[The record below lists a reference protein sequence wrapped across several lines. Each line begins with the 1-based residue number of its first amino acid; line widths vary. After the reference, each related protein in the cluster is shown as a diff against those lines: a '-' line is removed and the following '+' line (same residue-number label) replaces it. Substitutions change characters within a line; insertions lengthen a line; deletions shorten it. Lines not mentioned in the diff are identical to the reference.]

1 MSDLREMI
9 ERVRGELQ
17 EYGVYRPRLSPQELD
32 RLLAVA
38 EAACEW
44 VEANERFGSFN
55 PATVRAQS
63 DLYHRAVDQQTG
75 Q

>member
-44 VEANERFGSFN
+44 VEADDGKELYRAERAIRS
-55 PATVRAQS
+55 AVRGDS
-63 DLYHRAVDQQTG
+63 
-75 Q
+75 